1 MSICPLFYRIF
12 AMTGKIK
19 SCIIITEV
27 MNMIKKIRNL
37 KLKNTY
43 LLVLFFGLVSTVAGG
58 AWVLILDR
66 FVKNSDAFG
75 VSSYPSAAFGEV
87 VFSALLH
94 IVCGI
99 ILLLDDRK
107 KVE

>member
-1 MSICPLFYRIF
+1 ML
-12 AMTGKIK
+12 
-19 SCIIITEV
+19 
-27 MNMIKKIRNL
+27 NKIRDL

-58 AWVLILDR
+58 AWVLMLDR
-66 FVKNSDAFG
+66 FVGASDAFG
-75 VSSYPSAAFGEV
+75 ISSYPSAAFTEV

-94 IVCGI
+94 IALGI

>member
-1 MSICPLFYRIF
+1 M
-12 AMTGKIK
+12 M
-19 SCIIITEV
+19 
-27 MNMIKKIRNL
+27 KKIRDL
-37 KLKNTY
+37 KLKNVY
-43 LLVLFFGLVSTVAGG
+43 LLVLFFGLASTVAGA
-58 AWVLILDR
+58 AWVLMLDR
-66 FVKNSDAFG
+66 FVSSGKTFG
-75 VSSYPSAAFGEV
+75 VSSYPSAALKEV

>member
-1 MSICPLFYRIF
+1 MSICASFYRIF
-12 AMTGKIK
+12 AMTGRIK
-19 SCIIITEV
+19 YAIIIIEV

-37 KLKNTY
+37 KLRNTY
-43 LLVLFFGLVSTVAGG
+43 LLVLFFGLVSTVMGG
-58 AWVLILDR
+58 VWVIRLDR
-66 FVKNSDAFG
+66 FVKGGQTFG
-75 VSSYPSAAFGEV
+75 VQSYPSSALNEV

-99 ILLLDDRK
+99 ILLIDERK

>member
-1 MSICPLFYRIF
+1 MLN
-12 AMTGKIK
+12 KIK
-19 SCIIITEV
+19 NI
-27 MNMIKKIRNL
+27 

-43 LLVLFFGLVSTVAGG
+43 LLVLFFGLISTLAG
-58 AWVLILDR
+58 AVWVIMLDYS
-66 FVKNSDAFG
+66 VKNGNAFG
-75 VSSYPSAAFGEV
+75 ISSYPSAALTEV

-94 IVCGI
+94 IVAGI

>member
-1 MSICPLFYRIF
+1 ML
-12 AMTGKIK
+12 
-19 SCIIITEV
+19 
-27 MNMIKKIRNL
+27 KKIRNL

-58 AWVLILDR
+58 AWVLMLDR
-66 FVKNSDAFG
+66 FVGTSDAFG
-75 VSSYPSAAFGEV
+75 VSSYPSAALTEV
-87 VFSALLH
+87 VFSAVLH
-94 IVCGI
+94 IVAGI